1 MPSVGA
7 KTHPH
12 SPSKLRHFTQGQN
25 GHGAGEA
32 PRRGR
37 VNWTQDPTSG
47 LHLGRLG
54 MKKQAAVHQ
63 ALQAALDSWNWRP
76 PSPHVVGHQSET
88 ILLPGLR
95 TELSTTVFS
104 GEAKEWLRYLSMSAA
119 SRYEPDLCVRVHLH
133 PDLRVVAFEAENEES
148 RWLADLL
155 ALGLRKTRKRLE
167 DKPKVLNI
175 FDELLFAHAGRIE
188 RRLTVRLSP
197 DVPSDGTR
205 EVPREGSGRGET
217 RIVLHS
223 RLVRYVRE
231 ALLSQARSN
240 EEAIGLCW
248 PLVSRFVGQ
257 LGYPESPRDRFVEK
271 IEVFSR
277 VTFVSINVLYEGRKS
292 GHLIPT
298 RAGAVYEQMVSDS
311 SGIPRGQ
318 LMELHPYFRM
328 LNKLG
333 FLLRG
338 HGYGGDAA
346 EVRVAACE
354 YLDMVY
360 LRLSL
365 AGAMPEVA
373 PGMAPME
380 FERVGRKVRTT
391 FPKLGAYGIVDEE
404 DLEAWKTVADP
415 FRDVGFTLLRQ
426 LGIGEFGRVYEALN
440 DNSPNYPG
448 RVALKVDRI
457 VGKKKKAILEAEE
470 AMAVGRALA
479 RSPHLMRLY
488 DTGKLKGQRFTYHVL
503 QLINGDTLD
512 NLVGVTG
519 TEHASVSRP
528 PAARASEHEAR
539 AEYDR
544 AVSSRGSQL
553 WRRERMAL
561 PFTHALSPAMMLD
574 LLTSVLLWMEG
585 VHAIGYAINDLK
597 NGNLMMS
604 RRGQLKGID
613 LDSYAPVHSPKD
625 KVTDFMFLAV
635 SVILLLF
642 SAPVLNRGPNIAW
655 EALIESEARLRA
667 GLTEAWPFG
676 DVERLS
682 DGRVSREELTNVLV
696 DLVHRSRHLV
706 YTKRPE
712 LFSQDIARMVSLKHR
727 LLIEELVID

>member
-1 MPSVGA
+1 
-7 KTHPH
+7 
-12 SPSKLRHFTQGQN
+12 
-25 GHGAGEA
+25 
-32 PRRGR
+32 
-37 VNWTQDPTSG
+37 
-47 LHLGRLG
+47 
-54 MKKQAAVHQ
+54 MKKQEVVHQ

-76 PSPHVVGHQSET
+76 PSPHVVGHPSEAAVP
-88 ILLPGLR
+88 PGLR

-104 GEAKEWLRYLSMSAA
+104 GEAKEWLRYLSLPAA
-119 SRYEPDLCVRVHLH
+119 ARFEPDISVRVHLH
-133 PDLRVVAFEAENEES
+133 PDLRVTAFEPETEDS

-155 ALGLRKTRKRLE
+155 ATGLKRTRKRLE
-167 DKPKVLNI
+167 DKPKVLSV
-175 FDELLFAHAGRIE
+175 FDDLLFANARRGE
-188 RRLTVRLSP
+188 RSINVRLSP

-205 EVPREGSGRGET
+205 EVPRDGLTGHGET

-231 ALLSQARSN
+231 ALLAQARGT
-240 EEAIGLCW
+240 EESIGLYW
-248 PLVSRFVGQ
+248 PLISRLASQ
-257 LGYPESPRDRFVEK
+257 LAYPASPRDRFAEK

-277 VTFVSINVLYEGRKS
+277 ITFVSVNVLYEARKS
-292 GHLIPT
+292 GFLIPT
-298 RAGAVYEQMVSDS
+298 PAGAVYEDMVSAS
-311 SGIPRGQ
+311 SNIPRRE
-318 LMELHPYFRM
+318 LMDRHPYFRM

-338 HGYGGDAA
+338 HGYAGDAG

-354 YLDMVY
+354 YLDSVY

-365 AGAMPEVA
+365 SGAMPEVA
-373 PGMAPME
+373 PAMAAMD
-380 FERVGRKVRTT
+380 FERAGRKVRTAA
-391 FPKLGAYGIVDEE
+391 PELGKNGVVDAE
-404 DLEAWKTVADP
+404 DLDAWKTVLDP
-415 FRDVGFTLLRQ
+415 FRDLGFTLLRQ
-426 LGIGEFGRVYEALN
+426 LGMGEFGRVYEALN

-457 VGKKKKAILEAEE
+457 VGKKKNAILEAEE
-470 AMAVGRALA
+470 AMVVGRALA
-479 RSPHLMRLY
+479 RVPHLMRLY

-503 QLINGDTLD
+503 QLIDGDTLD

-528 PAARASEHEAR
+528 PSARASDGEAQ

-544 AVSSRGSQL
+544 AVSTRGGEL
-553 WRRERMAL
+553 WRRKRMAL
-561 PFTHALSPAMMLD
+561 PFTHALSPAMVLD

-585 VHAIGYAINDLK
+585 VHGVGYAINDLK

-642 SAPVLNRGPNIAW
+642 SAPVANRGRNVPW
-655 EALIESEARLRA
+655 EALIESEERLRA

-676 DVERLS
+676 NVERLS
-682 DGRVSREELTNVLV
+682 DGRVSQEQLTNVLV
-696 DLVHRSRHLV
+696 DLVQRSRHLT

-712 LFSQDIARMVSLKHR
+712 LFSEDIARMVNLKHE

>member
-1 MPSVGA
+1 
-7 KTHPH
+7 
-12 SPSKLRHFTQGQN
+12 
-25 GHGAGEA
+25 
-32 PRRGR
+32 
-37 VNWTQDPTSG
+37 
-47 LHLGRLG
+47 
-54 MKKQAAVHQ
+54 MKKQEAVHQ

-76 PSPHVVGHQSET
+76 PSPHVSGHPSEAFVE
-88 ILLPGLR
+88 PGLR

-104 GEAKEWLRYLSMSAA
+104 GEAKEWLRYLSLSPAA
-119 SRYEPDLCVRVHLH
+119 RFEPDLRVRVHLQ
-133 PDLRVVAFEAENEES
+133 PDFKMVAFEAENDDS

-155 ALGLRKTRKRLE
+155 ALGLRKARKRLE
-167 DKPKVLNI
+167 DKPKVLNV
-175 FDELLFAHAGRIE
+175 FEDLLFANAKRGDRNIS
-188 RRLTVRLSP
+188 VRLSP

-205 EVPREGSGRGET
+205 EVPRDGMSGHGET

-223 RLVRYVRE
+223 RLVRYINE
-231 ALLSQARSN
+231 ALVARSRST
-240 EEAIGLCW
+240 EEVLGLCW
-248 PLVSRFVGQ
+248 PLVSRFVSQ
-257 LGYPESPRDRFVEK
+257 LAYPESPRDRFAEK

-277 VTFVSINVLYEGRKS
+277 ITFVSINVLYDSRKS

-298 RAGAVYEQMVSDS
+298 PTGCVYEDMVSES
-311 SGIPRGQ
+311 SGIPRLE
-318 LMELHPYFRM
+318 LMDRHPYFRM

-338 HGYGGDAA
+338 HGFGGDAA

-354 YLDMVY
+354 YLDTVY

-365 AGAMPEVA
+365 AGAMPDVA
-373 PGMAPME
+373 QAMAPMN
-380 FERVGRKVRTT
+380 FERIGRKVRTQSPQIGS
-391 FPKLGAYGIVDEE
+391 FGIVDSE

-426 LGIGEFGRVYEALN
+426 LGMGEFGRVYEALN
-440 DNSPNYPG
+440 DSSPNYPG

-457 VGKKKKAILEAEE
+457 VGKKKNAILEAEA
-470 AMAVGRALA
+470 AMFVGRALA

-528 PAARASEHEAR
+528 PAARASEVEAK
-539 AEYDR
+539 AEFER
-544 AVSSRGSQL
+544 AVSSRGSEL
-553 WRRERMAL
+553 WRRQRMAL
-561 PFTHALSPAMMLD
+561 PFTHALSPAMVMD

-585 VHAIGYAINDLK
+585 VHEVGYAINDLK

-613 LDSYAPVHSPKD
+613 LDSYAPAHSPKD

-635 SVILLLF
+635 SVILVLF
-642 SAPVLNRGPNIAW
+642 SAPVANRGRNVPW

-676 DVERLS
+676 NVELQS
-682 DGRVSREELTNVLV
+682 DGRVTREELTNVLV
-696 DLVHRSRHLV
+696 DLVHRSRHLT

-727 LLIEELVID
+727 LLNEELVID

>member
-1 MPSVGA
+1 
-7 KTHPH
+7 
-12 SPSKLRHFTQGQN
+12 
-25 GHGAGEA
+25 
-32 PRRGR
+32 
-37 VNWTQDPTSG
+37 
-47 LHLGRLG
+47 
-54 MKKQAAVHQ
+54 MKKEEAVHQ
-63 ALQAALDSWNWRP
+63 ALQAALDSWNWRA
-76 PSPHVVGHQSET
+76 PSPHVVGHPSEAV
-88 ILLPGLR
+88 ILPGLR

-104 GEAKEWLRYLSMSAA
+104 GEAKEWLRYLNLPANTRFEADIS
-119 SRYEPDLCVRVHLH
+119 VRVHFQPELKIA
-133 PDLRVVAFEAENEES
+133 AFEAETDES

-155 ALGLRKTRKRLE
+155 ALGLRKARKRLE
-167 DKPKVLNI
+167 DKPKALSV
-175 FDELLFAHAGRIE
+175 FDDLLFGNARRGDRRI
-188 RRLTVRLSP
+188 TVRLSP
-197 DVPSDGTR
+197 EVPSDGTR
-205 EVPREGSGRGET
+205 EVPRDGMTGHGET

-231 ALLSQARSN
+231 ALLAQVRSPD
-240 EEAIGLCW
+240 EVLGLCW
-248 PLVSRFVGQ
+248 AVVSRFVSQ
-257 LGYPESPRDRFVEK
+257 LGYPEHPRDRFVEK
-271 IEVFSR
+271 IDVFSR
-277 VTFVSINVLYEGRKS
+277 ITFVSINVLYESRKS
-292 GHLIPT
+292 GRLIPT
-298 RAGAVYEQMVSDS
+298 RAGVVYEDMVSNS
-311 SGIPRGQ
+311 SGIPRAE
-318 LMELHPYFRM
+318 LMDRHPYFRM

-354 YLDMVY
+354 YLDTVY

-365 AGAMPEVA
+365 SGAMPEVA
-373 PGMAPME
+373 PAMAPMD

-391 FPKLGAYGIVDEE
+391 APQLGRFGIVDNE
-404 DLEAWKTVADP
+404 DLEAWKTVSDP

-426 LGIGEFGRVYEALN
+426 LGMGEFGRVYEALN
-440 DNSPNYPG
+440 DNSSNYPG

-457 VGKKKKAILEAEE
+457 VGKKKNAILEAED
-470 AMAVGRALA
+470 AMIVGRALA

-528 PAARASEHEAR
+528 PAARTSELEAR
-539 AEYDR
+539 AEFDR
-544 AVSSRGSQL
+544 AVSSRGGEL
-553 WRRERMAL
+553 WRRQRMAL
-561 PFTHALSPAMMLD
+561 PFTHALSPAMVLD

-585 VHAIGYAINDLK
+585 VHDIGYAINDLK

-613 LDSYAPVHSPKD
+613 LDSYAPAHSPKD

-642 SAPVLNRGPNIAW
+642 SAPVANRGRNVPW
-655 EALIESEARLRA
+655 EALIENEAQLRA
-667 GLTEAWPFG
+667 GLEEAWPFG
-676 DVERLS
+676 NVEQLS
-682 DGRVSREELTNVLV
+682 DGRVTRRELTDVLV
-696 DLVHRSRHLV
+696 DLVHRSRHLI

-712 LFSQDIARMVSLKHR
+712 LFSQDIARLISLKHR

>member
-1 MPSVGA
+1 
-7 KTHPH
+7 
-12 SPSKLRHFTQGQN
+12 
-25 GHGAGEA
+25 
-32 PRRGR
+32 
-37 VNWTQDPTSG
+37 
-47 LHLGRLG
+47 
-54 MKKQAAVHQ
+54 MKKQEAVHQ

-76 PSPHVVGHQSET
+76 PSPHVVGHPSEA
-88 ILLPGLR
+88 IVEPGLR

-104 GEAKEWLRYLSMSAA
+104 GEAKEWLRYLSLSPGA
-119 SRYEPDLCVRVHLH
+119 RFEPDLRVRVHLQ
-133 PDLRVVAFEAENEES
+133 PDFKMVAFEAENDDS

-155 ALGLRKTRKRLE
+155 ALGLRKARKRLE
-167 DKPKVLNI
+167 DKPKVLNV
-175 FDELLFAHAGRIE
+175 FEDLLFDNAKRGDRNIS
-188 RRLTVRLSP
+188 VRLSP

-205 EVPREGSGRGET
+205 EVPRDGMSGHGET

-223 RLVRYVRE
+223 RLVRYINE
-231 ALLSQARSN
+231 ALITRSRST
-240 EEAIGLCW
+240 EEVLGLCW
-248 PLVSRFVGQ
+248 PLVSRFVSQ
-257 LGYPESPRDRFVEK
+257 LAYPASPRDRFAEK

-277 VTFVSINVLYEGRKS
+277 ITFVSINVLYDSRKS

-298 RAGAVYEQMVSDS
+298 PTGCVYEDMVSES
-311 SGIPRGQ
+311 SGIPRVE
-318 LMELHPYFRM
+318 LMDRHPYFRM

-338 HGYGGDAA
+338 HGFGGDAA

-354 YLDMVY
+354 YLDTVY

-365 AGAMPEVA
+365 AGAMPDVA
-373 PGMAPME
+373 PAMVPMD
-380 FERVGRKVRTT
+380 FERIGRKVRTQSPQIGS
-391 FPKLGAYGIVDEE
+391 FGIVDSE
-404 DLEAWKTVADP
+404 DLEAWKMVADP

-426 LGIGEFGRVYEALN
+426 LGMGEFGRVYEALN

-457 VGKKKKAILEAEE
+457 VGKKKNAILEAEA
-470 AMAVGRALA
+470 AMFVGRALA

-528 PAARASEHEAR
+528 PAARASEVEAK
-539 AEYDR
+539 AEFER
-544 AVSSRGSQL
+544 AVSSRGSEL
-553 WRRERMAL
+553 WRRQRMAL
-561 PFTHALSPAMMLD
+561 PFTHALSPAMVMD

-585 VHAIGYAINDLK
+585 VHEVGYAINDLK

-613 LDSYAPVHSPKD
+613 LDSYAPAHSPKD

-642 SAPVLNRGPNIAW
+642 SAPVANRGRNVPW

-676 DVERLS
+676 NVELQS

-696 DLVHRSRHLV
+696 DLVHRSRHLI

-727 LLIEELVID
+727 LLNEELVID

>member
-1 MPSVGA
+1 
-7 KTHPH
+7 
-12 SPSKLRHFTQGQN
+12 
-25 GHGAGEA
+25 
-32 PRRGR
+32 
-37 VNWTQDPTSG
+37 
-47 LHLGRLG
+47 
-54 MKKQAAVHQ
+54 MKKHEVVQQ

-76 PSPHVVGHQSET
+76 PSPHVVGHPSEAVDE
-88 ILLPGLR
+88 PGVR

-104 GEAKEWLRYLSMSAA
+104 GEAKEWLRYLSLPASA
-119 SRYEPDLCVRVHLH
+119 RFEPGLLVRVHLH
-133 PDLRVVAFEAENEES
+133 PDLRITAFEPENEDS
-148 RWLADLL
+148 RWLSELL
-155 ALGLRKTRKRLE
+155 ALGLKKTRKRLE
-167 DKPKVLNI
+167 DKPKVLNV
-175 FDELLFAHAGRIE
+175 FDELLFANARRGE
-188 RRLTVRLSP
+188 RSATVRLSP

-205 EVPREGSGRGET
+205 EVPRDGVSGHGET

-231 ALLSQARSN
+231 ALLAQPRGA
-240 EEAIGLCW
+240 EEVLGLCW
-248 PLVSRFVGQ
+248 PVISRLVSQ
-257 LGYPESPRDRFVEK
+257 LAYPVSPRDRFLEK

-277 VTFVSINVLYEGRKS
+277 ITFVAINVLYETRKS
-292 GHLIPT
+292 GFLIPSG
-298 RAGAVYEQMVSDS
+298 AGAIYEDMVSAS
-311 SGIPRGQ
+311 SGIARRE
-318 LMELHPYFRM
+318 LMDRHPYFRM

-354 YLDMVY
+354 YLDSLY

-365 AGAMPEVA
+365 SGAMPEVA
-373 PGMAPME
+373 PAMLAMD
-380 FERVGRKVRTT
+380 FERQGRKVRTAA
-391 FPKLGAYGIVDEE
+391 PELGRNGVVDVE

-415 FRDVGFTLLRQ
+415 FRDLGFTLLRQ
-426 LGIGEFGRVYEALN
+426 LGMGEFGRVYEALN

-457 VGKKKKAILEAEE
+457 VGKKKNAILEAEE
-470 AMAVGRALA
+470 AMIVGRALA
-479 RSPHLMRLY
+479 RVPHLMRLY

-528 PAARASEHEAR
+528 PSARASDHEAQ

-544 AVSSRGSQL
+544 AVSTRGGEL
-553 WRRERMAL
+553 WRRQRMAL
-561 PFTHALSPAMMLD
+561 PFTHALSPAMVLD
-574 LLTSVLLWMEG
+574 LLTSVLLWMES
-585 VHAIGYAINDLK
+585 VHAVGYAINDLK

-613 LDSYAPVHSPKD
+613 LDSYAPVHSSKD

-642 SAPVLNRGPNIAW
+642 SAPVANRGRNVPW
-655 EALIESEARLRA
+655 EALIESEAHLRA

-676 DVERLS
+676 NVEQLS
-682 DGRVSREELTNVLV
+682 DGRVSREQLTNVLV
-696 DLVHRSRHLV
+696 DLVQRSRHLI

-712 LFSQDIARMVSLKHR
+712 LFSEDIGRMVSLKHE
-727 LLIEELVID
+727 LLIEELVMD

>member
-1 MPSVGA
+1 
-7 KTHPH
+7 
-12 SPSKLRHFTQGQN
+12 
-25 GHGAGEA
+25 
-32 PRRGR
+32 
-37 VNWTQDPTSG
+37 
-47 LHLGRLG
+47 
-54 MKKQAAVHQ
+54 MKKQEAVHQ

-76 PSPHVVGHQSET
+76 PSPHVVGHPSEAV
-88 ILLPGLR
+88 IEPGVR

-104 GEAKEWLRYLSMSAA
+104 GEAKEWLRYLGLAPAA
-119 SRYEPDLCVRVHLH
+119 RFEPDISVRVHLQ
-133 PDLRVVAFEAENEES
+133 PDIRLAAFEPENDDS

-155 ALGLRKTRKRLE
+155 SLGLRKARKRLE
-167 DKPKVLNI
+167 DKPKVLQV
-175 FDELLFAHAGRIE
+175 FDDLLFTNARKGD

-197 DVPSDGTR
+197 EVPSDGTR
-205 EVPREGSGRGET
+205 EVPREGIFGHGET

-223 RLVRYVRE
+223 RLARYIHE
-231 ALLSQARSN
+231 ALLGQAHSPEQRLGS
-240 EEAIGLCW
+240 LW
-248 PLVSRFVGQ
+248 PLISRFVSQ
-257 LGYPESPRDRFVEK
+257 LGYPESPRDRFSEK

-277 VTFVSINVLYEGRKS
+277 ITYVSINVLYESRKS

-298 RAGAVYEQMVSDS
+298 PAGSVYEDMVSES
-311 SGIPRGQ
+311 SGIPRPE
-318 LMELHPYFRM
+318 LMERHPYFRM

-346 EVRVAACE
+346 EVRVAASE
-354 YLDMVY
+354 YLDTVY

-373 PGMAPME
+373 PAMAPME
-380 FERVGRKVRTT
+380 FERVGRRVRTT
-391 FPKLGAYGIVDEE
+391 APAIGSYGIVDQE
-404 DLEAWKTVADP
+404 DLEAWKQVADQ

-426 LGIGEFGRVYEALN
+426 LGMGEFGRVYEALN

-457 VGKKKKAILEAEE
+457 VGKKKNAILEAEE
-470 AMAVGRALA
+470 AMIVGRALA

-528 PAARASEHEAR
+528 PSARSTEGEGEA
-539 AEYDR
+539 EFER
-544 AVSSRGSQL
+544 AVSSRGSEL
-553 WRRERMAL
+553 WRRQRMAL
-561 PFTHALSPAMMLD
+561 PFTHALSPAMVLD

-585 VHAIGYAINDLK
+585 VHEVGYAINDLK

-613 LDSYAPVHSPKD
+613 LDSYAPAHSPKD

-635 SVILLLF
+635 SMILLLF
-642 SAPVLNRGPNIAW
+642 SAPVAHRGRNVPW

-667 GLTEAWPFG
+667 GLSEAWPFG
-676 DVERLS
+676 NVELLS
-682 DGRVSREELTNVLV
+682 DGRVSREELTHVLV
-696 DLVHRSRHLV
+696 DLVHRSRHLI
-706 YTKRPE
+706 YTRRPE
-712 LFSQDIARMVSLKHR
+712 LFSEDIARMVSLKHR
-727 LLIEELVID
+727 LLNEELVID

>member
-1 MPSVGA
+1 
-7 KTHPH
+7 
-12 SPSKLRHFTQGQN
+12 
-25 GHGAGEA
+25 
-32 PRRGR
+32 
-37 VNWTQDPTSG
+37 
-47 LHLGRLG
+47 
-54 MKKQAAVHQ
+54 MKKQEAVHQ

-76 PSPHVVGHQSET
+76 PSPHVVGHPSESVFEPAV
-88 ILLPGLR
+88 I

-104 GEAKEWLRYLSMSAA
+104 GEAKEWLRYLSLPASA
-119 SRYEPDLCVRVHLH
+119 RFEPDISVRVHFQ
-133 PDLRVVAFEAENEES
+133 PDIKLAAFEAENDDS

-155 ALGLRKTRKRLE
+155 ALGLRRTRKRLE
-167 DKPKVLNI
+167 DKPKVLNV
-175 FDELLFAHAGRIE
+175 FDDLLFVNARRGE
-188 RRLTVRLSP
+188 RRVTVKLSP

-205 EVPREGSGRGET
+205 EVPRDGLSGHGET

-223 RLVRYVRE
+223 RLVRYIHE
-231 ALLSQARSN
+231 ALLAQARSHD
-240 EEAIGLCW
+240 EVIGLCW
-248 PLVSRFVGQ
+248 PLVSRFVAQ
-257 LGYPESPRDRFVEK
+257 LGYPESPRDRFAEK
-271 IEVFSR
+271 IEVFAR
-277 VTFVSINVLYEGRKS
+277 ITFVSINVLYESRKS
-292 GHLIPT
+292 GHLIPSH
-298 RAGAVYEQMVSDS
+298 AGALYEDMVSES
-311 SGIPRGQ
+311 SGIPRPE
-318 LMELHPYFRM
+318 LMDRHPYFRM

-338 HGYGGDAA
+338 HAYGGDAA
-346 EVRVAACE
+346 EVKVAACE
-354 YLDMVY
+354 YLDSLY

-365 AGAMPEVA
+365 AGAMPDVA
-373 PGMAPME
+373 PAMAPMD

-391 FPKLGAYGIVDEE
+391 VPEIGRFGIVDQE
-404 DLEAWKTVADP
+404 DLEAWKQVTDS

-426 LGIGEFGRVYEALN
+426 LGMGEFGRVYEALN
-440 DNSPNYPG
+440 DNSSNYPG

-457 VGKKKKAILEAEE
+457 VGKKKNAILEAES
-470 AMAVGRALA
+470 AIAVGRALA

-488 DTGKLKGQRFTYHVL
+488 DTGKLKGQRYTYHVL

-528 PAARASEHEAR
+528 PSARASEKEGQAEFER
-539 AEYDR
+539 AQ
-544 AVSSRGSQL
+544 SLRGNEL
-553 WRRERMAL
+553 WRRQRMAL
-561 PFTHALSPAMMLD
+561 PFTHALSPAMVLD

-585 VHAIGYAINDLK
+585 VHEIGYAINDLK

-613 LDSYAPVHSPKD
+613 LDSYAPAHSPKD

-642 SAPVLNRGPNIAW
+642 SAPVANRGRNVPW
-655 EALIESEARLRA
+655 EGLIESEAKLRA

-676 DVERLS
+676 NVEQLS

-696 DLVHRSRHLV
+696 DLVHRSRHLI

-712 LFSQDIARMVSLKHR
+712 LFSEDIARMVSLKHR

>member
-1 MPSVGA
+1 
-7 KTHPH
+7 
-12 SPSKLRHFTQGQN
+12 
-25 GHGAGEA
+25 
-32 PRRGR
+32 
-37 VNWTQDPTSG
+37 
-47 LHLGRLG
+47 
-54 MKKQAAVHQ
+54 MKKQEAVHQ

-76 PSPHVVGHQSET
+76 PSPHVVGHPSEA
-88 ILLPGLR
+88 LVEPGLR

-104 GEAKEWLRYLSMSAA
+104 GEAKEWLRYLSLPAA
-119 SRYEPDLCVRVHLH
+119 ARFEPELRVRVHLQAEF
-133 PDLRVVAFEAENEES
+133 RMVAFEAENDDS

-155 ALGLRKTRKRLE
+155 ALGVRRARKFLE
-167 DKPKVLNI
+167 SKPKALNV
-175 FDELLFAHAGRIE
+175 FEELLFGNARRGE
-188 RRLTVRLSP
+188 RSVSLRLSP

-205 EVPREGSGRGET
+205 EVPRDGVNGHGET

-223 RLVRYVRE
+223 RLTRYVHE
-231 ALLSQARSN
+231 ALITRSRRP
-240 EEAIGLCW
+240 EEVLGLCW
-248 PLVSRFVGQ
+248 PLVSRFVSQ
-257 LGYPESPRDRFVEK
+257 LAYPESPRDRFVEK

-277 VTFVSINVLYEGRKS
+277 ITFVSINVLYEARKS

-298 RAGAVYEQMVSDS
+298 SAGSVYEDMVSES
-311 SGIPRGQ
+311 SAIPRPE
-318 LMELHPYFRM
+318 LMERHPYFRM

-338 HGYGGDAA
+338 HGFGGDAA

-354 YLDMVY
+354 YLDTVY

-373 PGMAPME
+373 PAMAPMD
-380 FERVGRKVRTT
+380 FERVGRKVRTKS
-391 FPKLGAYGIVDEE
+391 PHIGAFGVVDSE
-404 DLEAWKTVADP
+404 DLEAWKTVEGP

-426 LGIGEFGRVYEALN
+426 LGMGEFGRVYEALN
-440 DNSPNYPG
+440 DNSSNYPG

-457 VGKKKKAILEAEE
+457 VGKKKNAILEAED
-470 AMAVGRALA
+470 AMSVGRALA
-479 RSPHLMRLY
+479 RAPHLMRLY

-528 PAARASEHEAR
+528 PSARTSEFEAA
-539 AEYDR
+539 AEFER
-544 AVSSRGSQL
+544 AVSLRGGEL
-553 WRRERMAL
+553 WRRQRMAL
-561 PFTHALSPAMMLD
+561 PFTHALSPAMVMD
-574 LLTSVLLWMEG
+574 LLTSVLLWMEN
-585 VHAIGYAINDLK
+585 VHDVGYAINDLK

-613 LDSYAPVHSPKD
+613 LDSYAPAHSPKD
-625 KVTDFMFLAV
+625 KVTNFMFLAV

-642 SAPVLNRGPNIAW
+642 SAPVANRGRNVPW

-676 DVERLS
+676 NVELQS

-696 DLVHRSRHLV
+696 DLVHRSRHLI

-712 LFSQDIARMVSLKHR
+712 LFSQDIARMVSVKHR
-727 LLIEELVID
+727 LLNEELVID

>member
-1 MPSVGA
+1 
-7 KTHPH
+7 
-12 SPSKLRHFTQGQN
+12 
-25 GHGAGEA
+25 
-32 PRRGR
+32 
-37 VNWTQDPTSG
+37 
-47 LHLGRLG
+47 
-54 MKKQAAVHQ
+54 MKKHEVVHQ

-76 PSPHVVGHQSET
+76 PSPHVVGHPSEAAAP
-88 ILLPGLR
+88 PGVR

-104 GEAKEWLRYLSMSAA
+104 GEAKEWLRYLSLPAEA
-119 SRYEPDLCVRVHLH
+119 RFEPDLSVRVHLH
-133 PDLRVVAFEAENEES
+133 PDLRVAAFEPENEDS
-148 RWLADLL
+148 RWLAELL
-155 ALGLRKTRKRLE
+155 AMGLKKVRKRLE
-167 DKPKVLNI
+167 DKPKVLNV
-175 FDELLFAHAGRIE
+175 FDDLVFANARRSE
-188 RRLTVRLSP
+188 RSVTVRLSP

-205 EVPREGSGRGET
+205 EVPRDGLSGHGET

-223 RLVRYVRE
+223 RLARYVRE
-231 ALLSQARSN
+231 ALLAQARSP
-240 EEAIGLCW
+240 EGSIGLCW
-248 PLVSRFVGQ
+248 PLISRLASQ
-257 LGYPESPRDRFVEK
+257 LAYPAAPRDRFSEK

-277 VTFVSINVLYEGRKS
+277 ITFVSINVLYEARKS
-292 GHLIPT
+292 GFLIPT
-298 RAGAVYEQMVSDS
+298 PAGAVYEDMVSAS
-311 SGIPRGQ
+311 SDIPRRE
-318 LMELHPYFRM
+318 LMDRHPYFRM

-338 HGYGGDAA
+338 HGYAGDAG

-354 YLDMVY
+354 YLDSVY

-365 AGAMPEVA
+365 SGAMPEVA
-373 PGMAPME
+373 PAMTAME
-380 FERVGRKVRTT
+380 FERVGRRVRTAS
-391 FPKLGAYGIVDEE
+391 PELGKNGVVDAE

-415 FRDVGFTLLRQ
+415 FRDLGFTLLRQ
-426 LGIGEFGRVYEALN
+426 LGMGEFGRVYEALN

-457 VGKKKKAILEAEE
+457 VGKKKNAILEAEE
-470 AMAVGRALA
+470 AMVVGRALA
-479 RSPHLMRLY
+479 RVPHLMRLY

-528 PAARASEHEAR
+528 PSARASDSEAE
-539 AEYDR
+539 AEYNR
-544 AVSSRGSQL
+544 AVSTRGGEL
-553 WRRERMAL
+553 WRRQRMAL
-561 PFTHALSPAMMLD
+561 PFTHALSPAMVLD

-585 VHAIGYAINDLK
+585 VHAVGYAINDLK

-642 SAPVLNRGPNIAW
+642 SAPVASRGRNVPW

-676 DVERLS
+676 NVEQLS
-682 DGRVSREELTNVLV
+682 DGRVSREQLTNVLV
-696 DLVHRSRHLV
+696 DLVQRSRHLI

-712 LFSQDIARMVSLKHR
+712 LFSEDIARMVNLKHE